1 MLKGREILSLLG
13 EPLCPSSLAI
23 SDSVISDSVISDSVT
38 LLNPSQALSII
49 HTEPDHKESIWEGK
63 LESSVKDIL

>member
-13 EPLCPSSLAI
+13 EPLRPSSLA
-23 SDSVISDSVISDSVT
+23 ISDSVISDSVT

>member
-13 EPLCPSSLAI
+13 EPLCPSSLA
-23 SDSVISDSVISDSVT
+23 ISDSVISDSVT